1 MRMLRQIL
9 VEATGNLASAKQ
21 RTLLAL
27 IGIIIGTGSVI
38 AMINIGTIVQD
49 EALRQ
54 FRELGTNII
63 NAKSAPSQ
71 VNGFV
76 LSDVL
81 ALPAKVPMVE
91 TVAPSS
97 LSGGNALLH
106 GRGGGVSIVGAT
118 QSLAEIAKLSTAQG
132 RFLSNFD
139 ANESYAVVGA
149 QFMGS
154 FPGDPKP
161 LLLGDQIA
169 INGQVFTV
177 LGVLRPVPFN
187 TLFPVDFNNTMIIP
201 LNTMRRIVAGAPI
214 NSLMIR
220 LSSDLH
226 VDETVA
232 QINQYF
238 APETLGA
245 ALDIHTAE
253 QLIGAMQ
260 KQMQLFTLML
270 GSIGSISLLVGGIG
284 VMNVMLVSV
293 TERRQEIGIRLAIGA
308 RRFDIQ
314 LLFLVESVLLS
325 IIGGALGTGLGV
337 GASALIA
344 KLSGWQFVLSQS
356 AVPLGAGVS
365 IAVGV
370 FFGFYPAVIASRL
383 NPIEALRST

>member
-1 MRMLRQIL
+1 MRMLKQII
-9 VEATGNLASAKQ
+9 VEASGNLASAKQ
-21 RTLLAL
+21 RTVLAL

-38 AMINIGTIVQD
+38 AMINIGTIVQE

-63 NAKSAPSQ
+63 NVKSAPTQ
-71 VNGFV
+71 ANGFV
-76 LSDVL
+76 LADVL
-81 ALPAKVPMVE
+81 ALPQRVPLVE
-91 TVAPSS
+91 AVAPTALAGGTAVVHGHSAGLSVVGMTVS
-97 LSGGNALLH
+97 LGD
-106 GRGGGVSIVGAT
+106 IV
-118 QSLAEIAKLSTAQG
+118 KLSAAQG
-132 RFLSNFD
+132 RLLSPFD
-139 ANESYAVVGA
+139 DNESYAVIGA
-149 QFMGS
+149 QFS
-154 FPGDPKP
+154 RNLPGDNKP
-161 LLLGDQIA
+161 MAIGDRIA
-169 INGQVFTV
+169 VNGQVFTV

-187 TLFPVDFNNTMIIP
+187 TLFPIDFNGAMLVP
-201 LNTMRRIVAGAPI
+201 LHTIRRIAAGAPI
-214 NSLMIR
+214 GNIMVR
-220 LSSDLH
+220 LQSDLQ
-226 VDETVA
+226 VGQAVA

-238 APETLGA
+238 APATHGTPLE
-245 ALDIHTAE
+245 INTAE
-253 QLIGAMQ
+253 QLIGTMQ

-325 IIGGALGTGLGV
+325 IIGGVLGTGLGV

-344 KLSGWQFVLSQS
+344 KLSGWQFVLSQF
-356 AVPLGAGVS
+356 AIPLGAGVS

-383 NPIEALRST
+383 NPIEALRSA